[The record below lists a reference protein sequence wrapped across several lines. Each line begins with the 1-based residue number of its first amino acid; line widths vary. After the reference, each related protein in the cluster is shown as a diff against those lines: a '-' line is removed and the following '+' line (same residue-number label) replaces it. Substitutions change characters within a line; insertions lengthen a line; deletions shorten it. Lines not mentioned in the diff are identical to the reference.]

1 MQTTNGRPS
10 GELDDAD
17 LERELTHL
25 HETRHETFMNGS
37 DDAFKA
43 HTERMLE
50 LEAEYAKRFPDRT
63 TPSPLRTREGS
74 REMDG
79 RGA

>member
-1 MQTTNGRPS
+1 METTTGVPATD
-10 GELDDAD
+10 LDDAD

-37 DDAFKA
+37 EDAFQA
-43 HTERMLE
+43 HTDRMLE
-50 LEAEYAKRFPDRT
+50 LESEYAGRFPDRT
-63 TPSPLRTREGS
+63 SAEPMRTREGS